1 MCKAL
6 TKFLLPISLTLV
18 TTVAIAETTTKTLAI
33 TSDGSASSTSAERT
47 IEHITVMAHPL
58 SGEGLSQA
66 VDILEGAEL
75 ERKATTNIGA
85 TLAKQPGIHSAPFGN
100 AVGRPI
106 IHGLGGA
113 RIKIME
119 DRIDTLDVSVTSG
132 DHAVSIEPFIAE
144 RIEVLKG
151 AGALLYGSGAIGGVV
166 DIHTGRIPHHIPQK
180 PISGGVETRF
190 NNNDDANTTSIK
202 LNGGKN
208 SFAWHLDATRKDS
221 GDYKITGDAE
231 SARLHAL
238 EEAEAGPGTEE
249 HEEPSGD
256 TLPGSAFKFESAAI
270 GGSYIK
276 DWGFIGLSVSD
287 TDATYGLP
295 GHTEHHEEPV
305 GGIVDPAEEH
315 GEETPTLILKQT
327 RTDFELGLDNP
338 FDAISSINVRVGVN
352 DYEHQEIEPN
362 GEVATLFS
370 NQAWESRAE
379 LIFDTGEWT
388 NALGAQYSQR
398 DFSAVGEEAFIQPV
412 ESSESGLFWL
422 AERSLSRFDLE
433 AGLRIGQTKHKP
445 SAALSK
451 DFSNYSASLGAII
464 PLSDAWQL
472 NIIADYSS
480 RAPVAEELYAFGPH
494 LTTNSFE
501 QGNIALDS
509 ETAINLSATLQY
521 QDERWSG
528 SITTYQTQF
537 SDFIYQQATGEE
549 LDDLAVFAY
558 QQNDARFFGADV
570 ELAANIIK
578 QSDNTVTLKALFDF
592 VNAEVDVTGNQH
604 LPRTPPM
611 RYGLG
616 IDGQWGRFSGS
627 IDYLRVDKQL
637 DIADFEL
644 ASDAY
649 NDLTAYAEIK
659 QPLSNGLL
667 LTGFLQ
673 GKNLTNDEQRV
684 HTSFIKDLAPAPART
699 IEVGFRLVF

>member
-6 TKFLLPISLTLV
+6 IKFLFPISLTLM
-18 TTVAIAETTTKTLAI
+18 TTVAIAETTAKTLAVV
-33 TSDGSASSTSAERT
+33 SDGTISSTSAGRT
-47 IEHITVMAHPL
+47 IENITVMAHPL

-66 VDILEGAEL
+66 IDILEGAEL

-166 DIHTGRIPHHIPQK
+166 DIHTGRIPHHIPK
-180 PISGGVETRF
+180 KSISGGVETRF

-221 GDYKITGDAE
+221 GDYKIPGDAE

-238 EEAEAGPGTEE
+238 EEAEAGPGAEE

-327 RTDFELGLDNP
+327 RTDFELGLEDP
-338 FDAISSINVRVGVN
+338 FDSVSSINVRVGVN
-352 DYEHQEIEPN
+352 DYEHQEIEPD
-362 GEVATLFS
+362 GEVATRFS

-412 ESSESGLFWL
+412 DSSESGLFWL

-433 AGLRIGQTKHKP
+433 AGLRIGKTKHKP
-445 SAALSK
+445 SAAANK

-464 PLSDAWQL
+464 PLSDMWQL

-480 RAPVAEELYAFGPH
+480 RAPVAEELYADGPH
-494 LTTNSFE
+494 LTTNSYE
-501 QGNIALDS
+501 QGNASLDS

-537 SDFIYQQATGEE
+537 SDFIYQQATGGE
-549 LDDLAVFAY
+549 LDELAVFAY

-578 QSDNTVTLKALFDF
+578 QSDNHVRLKALFDF
-592 VNAEVDVTGNQH
+592 VDAEVDVTGNQH

-637 DIADFEL
+637 DTADFEL
-644 ASDAY
+644 ASDGY

>member
-6 TKFLLPISLTLV
+6 LKSFLPISLSL
-18 TTVAIAETTTKTLAI
+18 TTAVMTPIAIA
-33 TSDGSASSTSAERT
+33 AEPL
-47 IEHITVMAHPL
+47 IENIVVVAHPL
-58 SGEGLSQA
+58 SGESLSQA
-66 VDILEGAEL
+66 VDILEGLEL

-151 AGALLYGSGAIGGVV
+151 AGTLLYGSGAIGGVV

-180 PISGGVETRF
+180 SISGGVETRF
-190 NNNDDANTTSIK
+190 NDNDEANTTSIK

-221 GDYKITGDAE
+221 DDYKITGDAE

-238 EEAEAGPGTEE
+238 EEAEGGADTDEHEE
-249 HEEPSGD
+249 HEGD
-256 TLPGSAFKFESAAI
+256 TLPGSAFKFESAAF

-295 GHTEHHEEPV
+295 GHAEHHDEE
-305 GGIVDPAEEH
+305 GEEEGEEH
-315 GEETPTLILKQT
+315 HDEEGETATLVLKQT
-327 RTDFELGLDNP
+327 RTDFELGLEDP
-338 FDAISSINVRVGVN
+338 FESVSSINVRVGVN
-352 DYEHQEIEPN
+352 DYEHQEIEPD
-362 GEVATLFS
+362 GEVATRFS

-379 LIFDTGEWT
+379 LIFDTNEWT
-388 NALGAQYSQR
+388 SVLGVQYSQR
-398 DFSAVGEEAFIQPV
+398 DFSALGEEAFIQPV
-412 ESSESGLFWL
+412 DTTESGLFWL
-422 AERSLSRFDLE
+422 TERSLSRFDLE
-433 AGLRIGQTKHKP
+433 AGLRIGKTKHKP
-445 SAALSK
+445 SAAANK

-464 PLSDAWQL
+464 PLSDVWQL

-480 RAPVAEELYAFGPH
+480 RAPVAEELYADGPH
-494 LTTNSFE
+494 LTTNSYE
-501 QGNIALDS
+501 QGNASLDS

-537 SDFIYQQATGEE
+537 SDFIYQQATGGE
-549 LDDLAVFAY
+549 LDELAVFAY

-578 QSDNTVTLKALFDF
+578 QSDNHVRLKALFDF
-592 VNAEVDVTGNQH
+592 VDAEVDVTGNQH

-627 IDYLRVDKQL
+627 IDYLRVDEQL
-637 DIADFEL
+637 DVADLEL

-673 GKNLTNDEQRV
+673 GKNLTNDEQRA

-699 IEVGFRLVF
+699 IEIGFRLVF

>member
-6 TKFLLPISLTLV
+6 IKFLLPISLTLV
-18 TTVAIAETTTKTLAI
+18 TTVAIAETTVKTLAI
-33 TSDGSASSTSAERT
+33 TTDGTTSSTSAERT

-66 VDILEGAEL
+66 VDILEGMEL

-151 AGALLYGSGAIGGVV
+151 AGTLLYGSGAIGGVV
-166 DIHTGRIPHHIPQK
+166 DIHTGRIPHHIPK
-180 PISGGVETRF
+180 KSISGGMETRF

-202 LNGGKN
+202 LNGGLN
-208 SFAWHLDATRKDS
+208 HFAWHLDATRKDS
-221 GDYKITGDAE
+221 DDYKITGDAE

-238 EEAEAGPGTEE
+238 EEAEAGAEE

-256 TLPGSAFKFESAAI
+256 TLPGSAFKFESAAF

-276 DWGFIGLSVSD
+276 DWGFIGLSISD

-295 GHTEHHEEPV
+295 GHAEHHDDE
-305 GGIVDPAEEH
+305 GEEH
-315 GEETPTLILKQT
+315 HDEEGETATLVLKQT

-412 ESSESGLFWL
+412 DSSESGLFWL

-445 SAALSK
+445 SAALRK
-451 DFSNYSASLGAII
+451 NFSNYSASLGAII

-480 RAPVAEELYAFGPH
+480 RAPVAEELYANGPH

-501 QGNIALDS
+501 RGNASLDS
-509 ETAINLSATLQY
+509 ESAINFSATLQY
-521 QDERWSG
+521 QDERWSA
-528 SITTYQTQF
+528 SITTYQTEF
-537 SDFIYQQATGEE
+537 SDFIYQQATGEQ
-549 LDDLAVFAY
+549 LDDLPVFAY
-558 QQNDARFFGADV
+558 QQNDASFVGADI
-570 ELAANIIK
+570 ELAAK
-578 QSDNTVTLKALFDF
+578 LFQQSNKPILLKALFDF
-592 VNAEVDVTGNQH
+592 VDAEVDVSGNQH
-604 LPRTPPM
+604 LPRTPPS

-616 IDGQWGRFSGS
+616 LEAEWGRFSGS
-627 IDYLRVDKQL
+627 IDYLRVDEQL
-637 DIADFEL
+637 DTAASEL
-644 ASDAY
+644 ATDAY
-649 NDLTAYAEIK
+649 NDLSAYAEFK
-659 QPLSNGLL
+659 HTLTDTAS

-673 GKNLTNDEQRV
+673 GKNLTNDEQRA

-699 IEVGFRLVF
+699 IEVGFRLAF

>member
-464 PLSDAWQL
+464 PLSDAWEL

-592 VNAEVDVTGNQH
+592 VNAEVD
-604 LPRTPPM
+604 
-611 RYGLG
+611 
-616 IDGQWGRFSGS
+616 
-627 IDYLRVDKQL
+627 
-637 DIADFEL
+637 
-644 ASDAY
+644 
-649 NDLTAYAEIK
+649 
-659 QPLSNGLL
+659 
-667 LTGFLQ
+667 
-673 GKNLTNDEQRV
+673 
-684 HTSFIKDLAPAPART
+684 
-699 IEVGFRLVF
+699 